1 MMFRDPPGGAPDAAA
16 LARSVA
22 AAYQDVAAEVD
33 VTLELASGQL
43 PEALRG
49 ALYRNGP
56 GAMGLGAER
65 YHHPFDGDGMIACF
79 EFDGGAVRY
88 RNRFVATRERAEEQA
103 AGRRLYRCFGT
114 QLPGGW
120 RRNAGRLRFKNSANT
135 SVIKHAGSLWAL
147 WEGGWPHRLD
157 PDTLDTLER
166 NNLGGALC
174 NDRSAID
181 AALNPELPFSA
192 HPRLDA
198 RTGHLYNFGIAHGV
212 TPRLMLYTLDAG
224 GHVVERDA
232 VALDAV
238 SFVHDFGLTERWRV
252 FLLPPVS
259 FDLARTLAGVV
270 SAAAEQVSKNVQ
282 TVATGTEEMGASIK
296 EIAKSVQD
304 AAKVAATAVRAA
316 ETTNATISKLG
327 DSSAEIG
334 KVIKVITSIAQQTNL
349 LALNATIEAARAGE
363 AGKGFAVVANEV
375 KELAKETAKATEY
388 ISQKIE
394 AIQSET
400 KMAVDAIAEIGTVI
414 NKISDYQ
421 NTIASAVE
429 EQTATTNEISR
440 NVTEAARGSTE
451 IAQNITGVA
460 TSARSTSAG
469 AHDTQKAA
477 GELSRMAAELQS
489 IVTLHG
495 S

>member
-270 SAAAEQVSKNVQ
+270 SP
-282 TVATGTEEMGASIK
+282 AS
-296 EIAKSVQD
+296 SL
-304 AAKVAATAVRAA
+304 T
-316 ETTNATISKLG
+316 L
-327 DSSAEIG
+327 
-334 KVIKVITSIAQQTNL
+334 
-349 LALNATIEAARAGE
+349 RAGE
-363 AGKGFAVVANEV
+363 PMKILLVDRHDAAHHIRLDAPPGFVFHLVNAWEDGRGHVF
-375 KELAKETAKATEY
+375 
-388 ISQKIE
+388 
-394 AIQSET
+394 
-400 KMAVDAIAEIGTVI
+400 VDALQMEALPPPDFWRGLLEGRPASDVQGSSLVRYEIDPAAGVVRCQTLASGALELPTADADGQPHERAWFI
-414 NKISDYQ
+414 YAPPEHPTPYQ
-421 NTIASAVE
+421 SALARWDNVRARMTHRDLFPDLPGEPVYVEDPTGASAGWLLCVVY
-429 EQTATTNEISR
+429 R
-440 NVTEAARGSTE
+440 VAAHRSDLLVVDADTLDE
-451 IAQNITGVA
+451 IACLRLPHHLPPGF
-460 TSARSTSAG
+460 
-469 AHDTQKAA
+469 
-477 GELSRMAAELQS
+477 
-489 IVTLHG
+489 HG
-495 S
+495 SWVAASP

>member
-270 SAAAEQVSKNVQ
+270 SP
-282 TVATGTEEMGASIK
+282 AS
-296 EIAKSVQD
+296 SL
-304 AAKVAATAVRAA
+304 T
-316 ETTNATISKLG
+316 L
-327 DSSAEIG
+327 
-334 KVIKVITSIAQQTNL
+334 
-349 LALNATIEAARAGE
+349 RAGE
-363 AGKGFAVVANEV
+363 PMKILLVDRHDAAHHIRLDAPPGFVFWSTRGRTGAGMCSSTRSRWRRCRRPTSGAAC
-375 KELAKETAKATEY
+375 LRGALRPMCRGPHSCATRS
-388 ISQKIE
+388 ILRRAWCAARRWRAARWSCRPR
-394 AIQSET
+394 T
-400 KMAVDAIAEIGTVI
+400 RTV
-414 NKISDYQ
+414 
-421 NTIASAVE
+421 
-429 EQTATTNEISR
+429 SR
-440 NVTEAARGSTE
+440 TSARGSSTRPRS
-451 IAQNITGVA
+451 IRRRTR
-460 TSARSTSAG
+460 ARWRAG
-469 AHDTQKAA
+469 TTCAP
-477 GELSRMAAELQS
+477 G
-489 IVTLHG
+489 
-495 S
+495 